1 MASRS
6 TTSRRE
12 GRGFQ
17 RFRIECDVQYRV
29 IGNDVSGSGKTLN
42 MSRSGVLLAID
53 RLLSPGLRVEV
64 QIDWPVRAAGRVP
77 MKLVIKGRIV
87 RSQKNHVVVA
97 GMTISWY
104 EFHTVADQSAP

>member
-1 MASRS
+1 MASTS

-12 GRGFQ
+12 RRGFQ
-17 RFRIECDVQYRV
+17 RFRIECEVQYRV
-29 IGNDVSGSGKTLN
+29 IGIDLSGSGKTLN
-42 MSRSGVLLAID
+42 MSRNGVLLAID

-64 QIDWPVRAAGRVP
+64 EIDWPVRVAGKIP
-77 MKLVIKGRIV
+77 MKLAIKGRIV

-104 EFHTVADQSAP
+104 EFRTVADQSAT